1 MDTIEYAPKKKSLL
15 GGDLEPII
23 SNDANSIEAD
33 LEEARRVAR
42 EAQPKVSKKAVFTL
56 LIIVYINLLNY
67 MDRFT
72 VSSVLSDIKT
82 WFSISD
88 KQAGLLQTVFVCA
101 YMVFAPIF
109 GYLGDRFS
117 RKYVM
122 AVGITIWTITT
133 FCGSLMGRD
142 HFYGFLALRGLVGV
156 GEASYSTVAPTIIAD
171 LFVKDRRTKALTLF
185 YFAIPCGSGLGYIV
199 GSEVSALMKTADNS
213 GWQWALRVTPA
224 LGIVGVILT
233 LIGIREPQRGAIE
246 TSSDELDES
255 EAPLVVNTNG
265 YFDDLREI
273 LKVKSFLWASFG
285 FTCVSFVVG
294 ALSWWAPSFALYAEQ
309 VHDKSSKRTIDEVS
323 YIFGIVT
330 FVAGVVGVGVGAE
343 WARRWRI
350 TNMKADALV
359 CGIGIMLST
368 PFLFFALWSAD
379 KHIILSWVLICV
391 GEVCM
396 FFNWAPNGDILLYV
410 IPPNCRGTA
419 EALQILMIH
428 IFGDAFSPF
437 VVGAISD
444 AYVGHHK
451 SDIKYKHHGLLY
463 SLYMTPFI
471 CVFGALCYF
480 VTAQYLQ
487 GDKANCDAIIA
498 NGGTVNRNVYSDS
511 HPSSSNSQVL
521 VFPVDA
527 SDSGIVNGS
536 YDDFHEGRG
545 GSRGAGGR
553 SEAIP
558 V

>member
-1 MDTIEYAPKKKSLL
+1 
-15 GGDLEPII
+15 
-23 SNDANSIEAD
+23 
-33 LEEARRVAR
+33 
-42 EAQPKVSKKAVFTL
+42 
-56 LIIVYINLLNY
+56 
-67 MDRFT
+67 
-72 VSSVLSDIKT
+72 
-82 WFSISD
+82 
-88 KQAGLLQTVFVCA
+88 
-101 YMVFAPIF
+101 
-109 GYLGDRFS
+109 
-117 RKYVM
+117 
-122 AVGITIWTITT
+122 
-133 FCGSLMGRD
+133 
-142 HFYGFLALRGLVGV
+142 V

-171 LFVKDRRTKALTLF
+171 LFIKDRRTKALTLF

-199 GSEVSALMKTADNS
+199 GSEVSALMKTPDNS

-233 LIGIREPQRGAIE
+233 LIGVSEPRRGAIE
-246 TSSDELDES
+246 STPDQFEETES
-255 EAPLVVNTNG
+255 LVSGSQG
-265 YFDDLREI
+265 YLDDLKDI
-273 LKVKSFLWASFG
+273 LKVKSFCWASLG

-309 VHDKSSKRTIDEVS
+309 VHDKSTKRTIDEVS

-359 CGIGIMLST
+359 CGIGIILST

-410 IPPNCRGTA
+410 IPPNCRATA
-419 EALQILMIH
+419 EAIQILMIH

-444 AYVGHHK
+444 AYVGHSK
-451 SDIKYKHHGLLY
+451 DVRLMHHGLLY
-463 SLYMTPFI
+463 SLYMTPFV

-480 VTAQYLQ
+480 VTAQHLQ
-487 GDKANCDAIIA
+487 HDKAKCDLLISS
-498 NGGTVNRNVYSDS
+498 GGVVNTDGYSGS
-511 HPSSSNSQVL
+511 VPSSSHSQVL
-521 VFPVDA
+521 VCPVNN
-527 SDSGIVNGS
+527 DSGIVNVS
-536 YDDFHEGRG
+536 YDDFREGKKVR
-545 GSRGAGGR
+545 GR